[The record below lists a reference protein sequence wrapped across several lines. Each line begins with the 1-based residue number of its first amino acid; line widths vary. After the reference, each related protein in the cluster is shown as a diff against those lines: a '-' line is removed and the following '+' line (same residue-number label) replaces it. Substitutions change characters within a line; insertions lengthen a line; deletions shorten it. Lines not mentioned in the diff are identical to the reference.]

1 MATRVISTKLSVE
14 GEAEFKKQM
23 SDVNSHLKTLKSDMA
38 LVTAEFKGQ
47 ANSLE
52 ALTAKD
58 KILREQLEQQT
69 EKMRALEEA
78 VKEAAEAYGEQDK
91 RTDGYKQSLNAA
103 KIAVT
108 NLTRE
113 LEENEK
119 LMKNASGFKGFV
131 NHLKEG
137 TEKVVAVKDKVVDF
151 KDKLKDGKEHVSQ
164 FGEVLKA
171 NLASEIIINGAKA
184 LANAV
189 GEIGAAAKDSIMAAA
204 ESADSIDKA
213 SQRVGLSA
221 EEYQKWTY
229 AANLNGIDSSK
240 VDDLAK
246 TQQTFFANAKQ
257 GYGEVTDVVARLG
270 HNLDEMGG
278 GAYDLEELRGIFT
291 QWKDEALNCGDSMW
305 DAYEALEAMGI
316 SANDLREGDPEQL
329 FQTFVSGLEKQRDA
343 ANSATAAYDA
353 LGINIADI
361 DDSGEAFNQVIA
373 ALADM
378 EDVTQRNALASQ
390 IFGEAYIDLAPM
402 LNGGSEAIEAAKGE
416 LESLGGVMS
425 NNAVAAGVAFK
436 DSLTK
441 LQTAFDGLKNNL
453 SGEFL
458 PSVTEVMDG
467 MTLIMQGNVE
477 EGMALIEQGLQH
489 FSEQLDQLGPYAEDA
504 LKLLVAVIIENLP
517 MILEAGV
524 GVITALID
532 GLCRQMP
539 ELIPVVVQLV
549 ETLVTCLSD
558 NSGLLID
565 AAVELIVALAIGLAQ
580 AAPQLAAKAPELI
593 ETIVDALKRNW
604 PKIKEAGK
612 DLIRGLW
619 EGISNM
625 GAWIGEKIRGFGQG
639 IISDL
644 KSFFGINSPSTKMRD
659 ELGKH
664 MASGTVV
671 GFVDEMDAL
680 EGKMADA
687 IPSNFE
693 VMANLNTNLKTP
705 KTGVSAWDLNAAVQ
719 TATSSLRQIATGQG
733 DHDVLVAAFKEALA
747 GMAIYMNGKKVGKL
761 LNTSQNNT
769 TKARG
774 ESPVYA

>member
-1 MATRVISTKLSVE
+1 MATRVITTKLSVE
-14 GEAEFKKQM
+14 GEAAFKKELEN
-23 SDVNSHLKTLKSDMA
+23 VNSHLKTLKSDMA

-151 KDKLKDGKEHVSQ
+151 KDKLKDGKEHVSK

-189 GEIGAAAKDSIMAAA
+189 GEIGAAARDSIMAAA

-229 AANLNGIDSSK
+229 AASLSGIDSSK

-270 HNLDEMGG
+270 HNLDELGG
-278 GAYDLEELRGIFT
+278 GAYDLEELRGVFT
-291 QWKDEALNCGDSMW
+291 QWKDEALNCGEGMW

-329 FQTFVSGLEKQRDA
+329 FQTFVSGLEKQREA

-425 NNAVAAGVAFK
+425 NDAVAAGVAFK

-565 AAVELIVALAIGLAQ
+565 AAVELVVALMVGLAQ

-761 LNTSQNNT
+761 LNTEQNNT

-774 ESPVYA
+774 EPPVYA

>member
-14 GEAEFKKQM
+14 GEAAFKKELEN
-23 SDVNSHLKTLKSDMA
+23 VNSHLKTLKSDMA

-91 RTDGYKQSLNAA
+91 RTDSYKQSLNAA

-119 LMKNASGFKGFV
+119 QMKNASGFKGFI

-137 TEKVVAVKDKVVDF
+137 KDKVVAVKDKVVDF
-151 KDKLKDGKEHVSQ
+151 KDKLVDGKEKVSK

-189 GEIGAAAKDSIMAAA
+189 GEIGSAAKESIMAAA

-229 AANLNGIDSSK
+229 AASLSGIDSSK

-246 TQQTFFANAKQ
+246 TQQTYFAQAKQ

-291 QWKDEALNCGDSMW
+291 EWKDEALNCGENMW

-329 FQTFVSGLEKQRDA
+329 FQTFVSGLEKQREA
-343 ANSATAAYDA
+343 ANNATAAYDA

-425 NNAVAAGVAFK
+425 NDAVAAGVAFK

-467 MTLIMQGNVE
+467 MTLIMQGNVA

-504 LKLLVAVIIENLP
+504 LKLLVAVIVENLP
-517 MILEAGV
+517 MILEAGAE
-524 GVITALID
+524 VIVSLID

-549 ETLVTCLSD
+549 ETLVTCLAD

-565 AAVELIVALAIGLAQ
+565 AAVELIVALAVGLAQ
-580 AAPQLAAKAPELI
+580 AAPALAAKAPELI
-593 ETIVDALKRNW
+593 ETIVSALKRNW

-619 EGISNM
+619 EGVENM

-639 IISDL
+639 IVNDL
-644 KSFFGINSPSTKMRD
+644 KSFFGINSPSTRMRD

-671 GFVDEMDAL
+671 GFVDEMDNL
-680 EGKMADA
+680 EDKMADA

-693 VMANLNTNLKTP
+693 VMASLNTNLKTP
-705 KTGVSAWDLNAAVQ
+705 KTGVSAWDLNTAVQ

-733 DHDVLVAAFKEALA
+733 DYGTLVAAFKEALA
-747 GMAIYMNGKKVGKL
+747 GMAVYMDGKRVGKL
-761 LNTSQNNT
+761 ITTNQNNT
-769 TKARG
+769 AKARG